1 MKRFA
6 LYGMVFVLLSGLP
19 LFAQSLEIS
28 GKVTSSPDGEPL
40 PGVMVSVKGT
50 TIFTNTDGSG
60 NYLLKFEGRENA
72 TLEYS
77 FTGFK
82 TVTREVSQS
91 TSGLDVSL
99 ETSPLEVME
108 EVVITGFATTV
119 KRRNAANSVAS
130 ISTEE
135 LERAP
140 AQTLDRA
147 ISGKI
152 PGVTVSQNS
161 GAPGGGINI
170 KLRGTSTIFGNS
182 SPLYVVDGMII
193 SNDEIQ
199 SGANVVTAAAAGGN
213 ANANQDQPTNRLAD
227 LIPSDIQSIEVL
239 KGPAAAAIYGSKAS
253 NGVIII
259 TTKKGRAGETTYSF
273 SQGYGQ
279 RSISRKVGVRQ
290 FTEETALA
298 TYGESGLALFRE
310 GNFVDYEEEMY
321 GNDGDIF
328 QTNFSARGGNAR
340 TRFYFSFNGLTDEG
354 IIEETGYEKYGTR
367 LNLEHSINE
376 RLNLSLNTA
385 FTRSVSD
392 RGLTG
397 NDNNL
402 VSFGYTLAFTPSFV
416 DIRPDENGIYPDNP
430 FASSNPVQTRDL
442 MRNEETVNRTLI
454 SGKLD
459 YNIYQS
465 ASQSL
470 DFNVTGGMDYF
481 SMEQDLHFP
490 NELQFE
496 PLDGLPGTSI
506 IGETESRFETLYLNL
521 THTLYSGD
529 WTFTTTGGLQYEE
542 QDVNNI
548 NTAGQSL
555 IPGQENV
562 DNAASITVAQTR
574 TIQKD
579 QGFFIQEE
587 ISIGEAILLTAAVR
601 GDSSSANGD
610 TDKFYTYP
618 KASGSVR
625 LSEYSFWDGLKDTVN
640 EFKIRAAWGQTG
652 NQPPPRAK
660 FSAFNLGSIDGIPGL
675 VPSAAL
681 GNANIEPETAEE
693 IEIGFDGSLF
703 DSRATFEF
711 SYFTQEITD
720 LILFRQP
727 PASTGFTSEAFNGGS
742 MDIDGIEF
750 ALNLNPIR
758 TDDFNWTTGIN
769 YYSLDQEITELNVPP
784 FTVGGFSVG
793 LGTYLVQEGISPTT
807 IVGNI
812 PDGSGGTIARAPIGD
827 SQPDFQIGWDSELQ
841 YKDFTLSW
849 LFDWSEGNDVINLFT
864 FLQDLGGTTPD
875 LDEASGIARTSISG
889 DTRRYVEDGSYIRLR
904 ELRLEYNFRRGLVD
918 ALSEKIDY
926 IRLSLAGRNLK
937 TWTDYFGYDPEVS
950 NFGNVAIG
958 GSVDVAPYPSSK
970 SWQFTISAGF

>member
-6 LYGMVFVLLSGLP
+6 LYGMVFVLLSALP
-19 LFAQSLEIS
+19 VLAQTLEIS
-28 GKVTSSPDGEPL
+28 GKVTSKGDNEPL
-40 PGVMVSVKGT
+40 PGAMISVKGT
-50 TIFTNTDGSG
+50 TIFTTADGTG
-60 NYLLKFEGRENA
+60 NYLLKFEGRDSA
-72 TLEYS
+72 VLEFS
-77 FTGFK
+77 MSGFK
-82 TVTREVSQS
+82 TITRDVSQS
-91 TSGLDVSL
+91 TSGLDVAL

-130 ISTEE
+130 ISNEE

-140 AQTLDRA
+140 AQTIDRA
-147 ISGKI
+147 LSGKF

-199 SGANVVTAAAAGGN
+199 SGANLVTAAASGGN
-213 ANANQDQPTNRLAD
+213 ANPNQDQPTNRLAD
-227 LIPSDIQSIEVL
+227 LIPADIESIEVL

-259 TTKKGRAGETTYSF
+259 TTKKGRAGDTQYSF

-279 RSISRKVGVRQ
+279 RSISHKVGVRR
-290 FTEETALA
+290 FNEETALA
-298 TYGESGLALFRE
+298 AYGEQGLALFRE

-328 QTNFSARGGNAR
+328 QTNFSARGGNAK
-340 TRFYFSFNGLTDEG
+340 TRFYFSFNGLSDEG
-354 IIEETGYEKYGTR
+354 IIKETGYEKYGTR
-367 LNLEHSINE
+367 LNLEHNISE
-376 RLNLSLNTA
+376 RMNVSLNTS
-385 FTRSVSD
+385 FTRSTSD

-416 DIRPDENGIYPDNP
+416 NLLPDENGIYPDNP

-442 MRNEETVNRTLI
+442 MRNEETVNRTQI
-454 SGKLD
+454 SGKLN
-459 YNIYQS
+459 YNIFQS

-470 DFNVTGGMDYF
+470 DFNLTAGMDYY
-481 SMEQDLHFP
+481 SMEQDLYFP

-496 PLDGLPGTSI
+496 PLDGLPGTAI

-529 WTFTTTGGLQYEE
+529 WTFTTTAGLQYED

-562 DNAASITVAQTR
+562 DNAASIVVSQTR
-574 TIQKD
+574 TIQRD
-579 QGFFIQEE
+579 QGFFLQEE
-587 ISIGEAILLTAAVR
+587 INIGEAILLTAGVR
-601 GDSSSANGD
+601 GDSSSTNGD
-610 TDKFYTYP
+610 TDKFYMYP
-618 KASGSVR
+618 KASGSIR
-625 LSEYSFWDGLKDTVN
+625 LSEYDFWDGMKDTFN
-640 EFKIRAAWGQTG
+640 EFKLRLAWGQTG
-652 NQPPPRAK
+652 NQPIPRSK
-660 FSAFNLGSIDGIPGL
+660 FSAFNLGNIDGLPGL
-675 VPSAAL
+675 VPGTTL
-681 GNANIEPETAEE
+681 GNPDIEPETAEE
-693 IEIGFDGSLF
+693 IEFGIDGSLF
-703 DSRATFEF
+703 DSRATFQF
-711 SYFTQEITD
+711 SYFFQEITD
-720 LILFRQP
+720 LLLFRQP
-727 PASTGFTSEAFNGGS
+727 PASTGFTQEAFNGGA
-742 MDIDGIEF
+742 MEIKGIELG
-750 ALNLNPIR
+750 LNLNPIK
-758 TDDFNWTTGIN
+758 TEDFNWTTGIN
-769 YYSLDQEITELNVPP
+769 YYALDQEITELNVPA
-784 FTVGGFSVG
+784 FTQGGFSVG
-793 LGTYLVQEGISPTT
+793 LGTYLIQEGLSPTT

-812 PDGSGGTIARAPIGD
+812 PDGNGGTLSRVPIGD
-827 SQPDFQIGWDSELQ
+827 SQPDFQIGWDSDIEWH
-841 YKDFTLSW
+841 DFKLSW
-849 LFDWSEGNDVINLFT
+849 LFDWSEGSEAINLFT
-864 FLQDLGGTTPD
+864 FLTDLGGTTPD
-875 LDEASGIARTSISG
+875 LDDPSGAERTSRSG
-889 DTRRYVEDGSYIRLR
+889 DTRRFVEDNSYVRLR
-904 ELRLEYNFRRGLVD
+904 ELRLEYNLRRGMVD

-950 NFGNVAIG
+950 NFGNVPIG

-970 SWQFTISAGF
+970 TWQFTISAGF